1 MRYAGQIYNQLV
13 DKETRSKFSNNLYIQ
28 LYKSGYAVFK
38 INPLLGVGNKNYRV
52 ETCDKKK
59 KDINQEYY
67 CTTHPHQ
74 LYFELLSEHG
84 IFGFLIILSIIFF
97 LIFRLIRII
106 LLSKNYIQVGAFI
119 YLIINFIPIL
129 PSGAFFSDFNLTLFM
144 LNFSIMYA
152 INKDTNIFSA
162 KMGR

>member
-1 MRYAGQIYNQLV
+1 VI
-13 DKETRSKFSNNLYIQ
+13 
-28 LYKSGYAVFK
+28 
-38 INPLLGVGNKNYRV
+38 
-52 ETCDKKK
+52 KKK
-59 KDINQEYY
+59 KKINQEYY

-162 KMGR
+162 NKMGR